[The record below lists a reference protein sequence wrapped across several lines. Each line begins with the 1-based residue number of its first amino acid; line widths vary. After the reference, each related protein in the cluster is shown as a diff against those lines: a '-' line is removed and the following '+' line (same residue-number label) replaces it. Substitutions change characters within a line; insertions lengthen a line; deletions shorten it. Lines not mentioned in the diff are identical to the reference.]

1 MLLLEKIC
9 YNRDMDSTT
18 GGMSSNRQRQIAAEI
33 ARKKVLAVYSSAA
46 DKINQ
51 RVEQYNSTNTPYN
64 TATQPAQPERDYY
77 QTPVYQQ
84 AQATPWQQT
93 QTVPVIQHNFNN
105 TGYQNPYYTNQSSLN
120 ADSSEPQNFNHTTE
134 PSQTYNYN
142 PEAQSSMQAN
152 FASSATTETENYS
165 TPENRRAERYDRKY
179 GDQLDREIQELESME
194 DNEEETWNND
204 IIPDEA
210 LISNNLREDVMPT
223 STSTSMPS
231 ALKDTPVNADVTAA
245 EWEQYHS
252 AWQNY
257 YQKYYNDYY
266 SKAAQAYI
274 ATEKM
279 KDERIAT
286 GKKHKA
292 KRTRRLIPLFII
304 GIIVLVFLFLQYNRL
319 IFAPIMAYIAPDSG
333 DVTTSLEAVNPNI
346 NQPVSPEPRLIIP
359 KLNIDVPVAFD
370 IHFNDVMEA
379 MNYGVAHYSIPG
391 ANALPGQI
399 GNFVI
404 TGHSAGDIYSNNP
417 YKFIFSGLER
427 LQDGDLIYV
436 NYNSVRYTYQMTRR
450 ETVEPSNVAALIYET
465 DKPMLTLITCTPL
478 GTSRYRLLITAEQI
492 SPAYETAPTEEGNE
506 TAIEEDIRENEE
518 QDVSMPTNEPSFFE
532 GIWNWLTGK
541 S

>member
-1 MLLLEKIC
+1 
-9 YNRDMDSTT
+9 
-18 GGMSSNRQRQIAAEI
+18 MSSNRQRQLAAEI

-46 DKINQ
+46 DKINRRIENYYGANQ
-51 RVEQYNSTNTPYN
+51 PYN
-64 TATQPAQPERDYY
+64 TTQNPTPPPDYT
-77 QTPVYQQ
+77 QAPIYQQ
-84 AQATPWQQT
+84 PQPNVWQSSGNEA
-93 QTVPVIQHNFNN
+93 PMIQHSFNN
-105 TGYQNPYYTNQSSLN
+105 LSYQNPYYTNQN
-120 ADSSEPQNFNHTTE
+120 Q
-134 PSQTYNYN
+134 PSYNYPEQQNSPYAPNNYSQPEQNYHNSAAATQNSYN
-142 PEAQSSMQAN
+142 PDTAYTPN
-152 FASSATTETENYS
+152 PETENTTP

-179 GDQLDREIQELESME
+179 GDELDREIQELETMDE
-194 DNEEETWNND
+194 EEETWNQET
-204 IIPDEA
+204 IPNVTS
-210 LISNNLREDVMPT
+210 ISNEFTENNYPT
-223 STSTSMPS
+223 DNTQIPS
-231 ALKDTPVNADVTAA
+231 ALKDTPIDAGVTVA

-266 SKAAQAYI
+266 SKAAQTYL

-286 GKKHKA
+286 GKKRKA
-292 KRTRRLIPLFII
+292 KHARRLVPLFII
-304 GIIVLVFLFLQYNRL
+304 GIIALVFLFLQYNRL
-319 IFAPIMAYIAPDSG
+319 IFAPIMAYIAPDNG
-333 DVTTSLEAVNPNI
+333 NNVTTNLEAVNPNI

-404 TGHSAGDIYSNNP
+404 TGHSAGDIYSSNP

-427 LQDGDLIYV
+427 LEDGDLIYV
-436 NYNSVRYTYQMTRR
+436 NYNSVRYTYQMVRR

-492 SPAYETAPTEEGNE
+492 SPTYEGATDEGEDN
-506 TAIEEDIRENEE
+506 TTSIEDDIRENE
-518 QDVSMPTNEPSFFE
+518 QQNVSMPSNEPSFFE